1 MVIVREAHPYLLDL
15 CSQIDAIGGE
25 LSGIDLRA
33 FTFPSSAVELWQR
46 VATVLLQRLN
56 QLLDKVALVD
66 ETAAA
71 TPGWQDVGD
80 VCFVSAV
87 QLRGVRRQLTEQQG
101 YEDLLVA
108 CESGLR
114 HVRRMLWALRDAA
127 NVASG
132 QSRVPSAAIFADEIA
147 AALTVRRL
155 FNKFRR
161 SLRPCTSDDRAA
173 VVQALQAAAHALAML
188 IGALEFPVVRASDR
202 LLLLRLERRVIG
214 WARDDGSVADGLRLL
229 QDVATAAELLRD
241 VNQRQELRA
250 FDEQLA
256 GRLAATMPAN
266 VNELT
271 RYLGE
276 LGQLDGHDDELDG
289 LIAIARNT
297 MLDSLQ
303 LGQLRAAL
311 SRIAGVNDDYDY
323 DSGHLRINI

>member
-66 ETAAA
+66 EAAAA

-87 QLRGVRRQLTEQQG
+87 QLRGVRRQLTEHQG

-132 QSRVPSAAIFADEIA
+132 QSRVPSAEI
-147 AALTVRRL
+147 
-155 FNKFRR
+155 
-161 SLRPCTSDDRAA
+161 
-173 VVQALQAAAHALAML
+173 
-188 IGALEFPVVRASDR
+188 GRASCR
-202 LLLLRLERRVIG
+202 ERV
-214 WARDDGSVADGLRLL
+214 
-229 QDVATAAELLRD
+229 
-241 VNQRQELRA
+241 
-250 FDEQLA
+250 
-256 GRLAATMPAN
+256 
-266 VNELT
+266 
-271 RYLGE
+271 
-276 LGQLDGHDDELDG
+276 
-289 LIAIARNT
+289 
-297 MLDSLQ
+297 
-303 LGQLRAAL
+303 
-311 SRIAGVNDDYDY
+311 
-323 DSGHLRINI
+323 